1 MCGLT
6 PPKPS
11 TLPHADCSRGDGLFL
26 CPGGVRE
33 PQTTHMT
40 KDTTEAQRPQSYWE
54 HNDPLAQI
62 LANVSGKARR
72 QMIRDFWNAGAID
85 QLEDT
90 LLKDDL
96 DTAERESLGRIH
108 PFFMGGEYLPQR
120 LPGEVTIVRI
130 DLESTT
136 HDVIELR
143 ARPLPDGTIK
153 LRWVDEY
160 ENDFSHE
167 PYPDVIEQPFSFKE
181 LKDFIEATCPNN
193 GDALPLAYNKGGCW
207 DESYSQAESLRYF
220 TNFDSEFYPE
230 LSDWVKQVV
239 DAWIEGKLELEEVE
253 DDD

>member
-1 MCGLT
+1 
-6 PPKPS
+6 
-11 TLPHADCSRGDGLFL
+11 
-26 CPGGVRE
+26 
-33 PQTTHMT
+33 MT
-40 KDTTEAQRPQSYWE
+40 KDNNEAQRPHSYWE
-54 HNDPLAQI
+54 HTDPLAEI

-72 QMIRDFWNAGAID
+72 EMIRDFWNAGAIE

-96 DTAERESLGRIH
+96 DFEARENLGRIH

-143 ARPLPDGTIK
+143 ARPLPGGKIK

-160 ENDFSHE
+160 ESEFSHE
-167 PYPDVIEQPFSFKE
+167 PYPDVIDQPFSFKE
-181 LKDFIEATCPNN
+181 LKDFIEASCPNE
-193 GDALPLAYNKGGCW
+193 GDALPLAYNKGNCQ
-207 DESYSQAESLRYF
+207 DESASHAESYRYF
-220 TNFDSEFYPE
+220 TSFNSEFYPE

-239 DAWIEGKLELEEVE
+239 DAWIEEKLKQEGTE
-253 DDD
+253 DDY